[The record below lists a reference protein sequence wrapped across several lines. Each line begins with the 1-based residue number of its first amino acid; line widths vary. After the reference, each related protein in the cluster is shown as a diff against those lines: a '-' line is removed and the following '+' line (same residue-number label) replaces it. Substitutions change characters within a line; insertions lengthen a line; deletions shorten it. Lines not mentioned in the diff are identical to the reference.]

1 MTQKEYLIELE
12 QEIVLLDE
20 EIAEEIIEYAQARF
34 RDAFRYENKPDSEII
49 AELGS
54 PRQFAKRVYESYG
67 IKDSLWISS
76 RDTNV
81 KLHQVA
87 LMVLF
92 DVFVASWVI
101 PLMVFV
107 VLTGFAS
114 FITFP
119 VVIAAIPGLVIQDVI
134 LVILLAIGTYSLLLL
149 FAIGLTELTVLIIK
163 EIIILNYKVL
173 TPQNKTI
180 IRLLKGI
187 SLFAWMR
194 QVRMGR
200 NIFLNVG
207 MVGVTLVSFSFL
219 FLLNS
224 GTAIDDILGTQQTIE
239 SVVSTSLASQIDSEE
254 PYNLVIQMGDVDLRV
269 QTYDS
274 KELRVDRAYNLE
286 DGFGVRVDDTSRT
299 IFITTI
305 QDVIEEGLFVS
316 YDAVYDVFLPET
328 LVLGDITIRILEG
341 EVELDRLNAANITI
355 TQTNGELF
363 AYQLDAISLTFTSR
377 RAKARVLESYLLVVE
392 MNVDNGTILINQ
404 LNDIITDG
412 LFLTINSSSATTTI
426 NDAYYRN
433 YLLNSITGDI
443 FLQNGNTLY
452 QVESITASMVE
463 GVFTYPPR
471 YQGVVSE

>member
-12 QEIVLLDE
+12 QEIELLDE
-20 EIAEEIIEYAQARF
+20 DIAEEIIEYYQARF
-34 RDAFRYENKPDSEII
+34 RDALRYENKSAADVI

-54 PRQFAKRVYESYG
+54 PRQLAKRVYESYG

-76 RDTNV
+76 RNTNV
-81 KLHQVA
+81 KLHQVV

-149 FAIGLTELTVLIIK
+149 FAIGLTELTVVIIK

-180 IRLLKGI
+180 IRLLKDI
-187 SLFAWMR
+187 SLFTWMR

-224 GTAIDDILGTQQTIE
+224 GTAIGDILGTQQTIE
-239 SVVSTSLASQIDSEE
+239 SVVTTSLTSQVASQE
-254 PYNLVIQMGDVDLRV
+254 PYNIVIQMGDVDVRL

-274 KELRVDRAYNLE
+274 NDLRVDRAYNLE
-286 DGFGVRVDDTSRT
+286 DGFGVRIDEQTNT

-305 QDVIEEGLFVS
+305 QAVIEEGLFIS
-316 YDAVYDVFLPET
+316 YNAVYDIFLPDT
-328 LVLGDITIRILEG
+328 LVLGTITIRILDG
-341 EVELDRLNAANITI
+341 GVELERLNATDITI
-355 TQTNGELF
+355 TQRSGELF
-363 AYQLDAISLTFTSR
+363 AYQLEATSLTYTSR
-377 RAKARVLESYLLVVE
+377 RAKARVLESYLLVLE
-392 MNVDNGTILINQ
+392 LNVADGTILINQ
-404 LNDIITDG
+404 LNDIINDG
-412 LFLTINSSSATTTI
+412 LFLTVNVSSATTTI
-426 NDAYYRN
+426 NDAYFRN
-433 YLLNSITGDI
+433 YQMKSITGDI
-443 FLQNGNTLY
+443 FLQNNNTIY
-452 QVESITASMVE
+452 QVESIQVSTVE
-463 GVFTYPPR
+463 GLFTYPPR
-471 YQGVVSE
+471 YQSVVTQ

>member
-12 QEIVLLDE
+12 QEIELLDE
-20 EIAEEIIEYAQARF
+20 DIAEEIIEYYQARF
-34 RDAFRYENKPDSEII
+34 RDALRYENKSEADVI

-54 PRQFAKRVYESYG
+54 PRQLAKRVYESYG

-76 RDTNV
+76 RNTNV
-81 KLHQVA
+81 KLHQVV

-149 FAIGLTELTVLIIK
+149 FAIGLTELTVVIIK

-180 IRLLKGI
+180 IRLLKDI
-187 SLFAWMR
+187 SLFTWMR

-224 GTAIDDILGTQQTIE
+224 GTEIGDILGTQQTIE
-239 SVVSTSLASQIDSEE
+239 SVVTTSLTSQVASQE
-254 PYNLVIQMGDVDLRV
+254 PYNIVIQMGDVDVRL

-274 KELRVDRAYNLE
+274 NDLRVDRAYNLE
-286 DGFGVRVDDTSRT
+286 DGFGVQIDEESNT

-305 QDVIEEGLFVS
+305 QDVIEEGLFIS
-316 YDAVYDVFLPET
+316 YNAVYDIFLPDT
-328 LVLGDITIRILEG
+328 LVLGTITIRILDG
-341 EVELDRLNAANITI
+341 GVELDRLNATDITI
-355 TQTNGELF
+355 TQRSGELF
-363 AYQLDAISLTFTSR
+363 AYQLEATSLTYTSR
-377 RAKARVLESYLLVVE
+377 RAKARVLESYLLVLE
-392 MNVDNGTILINQ
+392 LNVDDGTILINQ
-404 LNDIITDG
+404 LNDIINDG
-412 LFLTINSSSATTTI
+412 LFLTVNVSSATTTI
-426 NDAYYRN
+426 NDAYFRN
-433 YLLNSITGDI
+433 YQMKSITGDI
-443 FLQNGNTLY
+443 FLQNNNSIY
-452 QVESITASMVE
+452 QVESIQVSTVE
-463 GVFTYPPR
+463 GLFTYPPR
-471 YQGVVSE
+471 YQSVVTQ